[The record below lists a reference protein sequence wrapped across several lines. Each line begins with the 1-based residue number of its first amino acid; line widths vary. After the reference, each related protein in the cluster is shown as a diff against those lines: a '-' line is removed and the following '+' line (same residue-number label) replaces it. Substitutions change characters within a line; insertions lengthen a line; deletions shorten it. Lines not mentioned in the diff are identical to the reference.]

1 MNIIF
6 MGTPDFAVPCLKA
19 VAESGNKISAVF
31 TQPDKPKGRGYK
43 MIPTPVKSAALELG
57 LDVYQPDSLRKGEN
71 AQKSIELIR
80 NLNPDL
86 IIVVAYGQILPE
98 SLINI
103 PQYGCINVH
112 ASLLPKYRGAAPIQW
127 CILNGEKMSGV
138 TTMMIDTGL
147 DTGDMLMKRQVFI
160 GENET
165 ASELHDKLSV
175 CGAGLLAET
184 IEKIKAGTLER
195 TPQNNDEATYSPMIT
210 KGMSCIDFSL
220 PAEKIHNQIR
230 AITGYAYIGGK
241 RLKIFRSEQ
250 TNKKSSGVPGLI
262 ENSSEFLVV
271 CGDGNLLRFTEVQP
285 EGGKRMMIGDYL
297 RGNKIPDG
305 TVLKSDAE

>member
-43 MIPTPVKSAALELG
+43 MIPTPVKAAALELG
-57 LDVYQPDSLRKGEN
+57 LDVYQPDSFRSGEN
-71 AQKSIELIR
+71 AQKSIELVK

-86 IIVVAYGQILPE
+86 IVVVAYGQILPE

-112 ASLLPKYRGAAPIQW
+112 ASLLPKYRGAAPIQC

-147 DTGDMLMKRQVFI
+147 DTGDMLMKREIFI

-184 IEKIKAGTLER
+184 IEKIKSGSLER
-195 TPQNNDEATYSPMIT
+195 TPQNNEEATYSPMIT
-210 KGMSCIDFSL
+210 KSMSRIDFSES
-220 PAEKIHNQIR
+220 AEKIHNKIR

-250 TNKKSSGVPGLI
+250 TGNRSTGEPGLI
-262 ENSSEFLVV
+262 ENVSEFMVV
-271 CGDGNLLRFTEVQP
+271 CGDGKLLKFTEVQP
-285 EGGKRMMIGDYL
+285 EGGKRMSIGDYL
-297 RGNKIPDG
+297 RGNKIPQG
-305 TVLKSDAE
+305 MVLKSDAK